1 MKRREPVSNI
11 MTGPVLTVNVNDDL
25 HQVIDLIN
33 HHKIRHV
40 PVVNAGEI
48 AGMISRTDINR
59 LTFSSLFDGQD
70 DADEAVLQML
80 TIAQVMTHKPRT
92 IPATMT
98 IREVAEVF
106 TQEEFHALPVVNE
119 DNTLTGIVTTT
130 DVINYL
136 LDQY

>member
-1 MKRREPVSNI
+1 MKHREPVSNI
-11 MTGPVLTVNVNDDL
+11 MTRTVFTVNLNDDL

-40 PVVNAGEI
+40 PVVDANEI
-48 AGMISRTDINR
+48 VGMISKTDVNR
-59 LTFSSLFDGQD
+59 LTFSSLFEGQE
-70 DADEAVLQML
+70 DADEAVLQIL
-80 TIAQVMTHKPRT
+80 TIEQVMTHKPRT
-92 IPATMT
+92 IPVSFT

-106 TQEEFHALPVVNE
+106 AEEEFHALPVVDEENK
-119 DNTLTGIVTTT
+119 LVGIVTTT

>member
-1 MKRREPVSNI
+1 MKHREPIANI
-11 MTGPVLTVNVNDDL
+11 MTRSVYTVNLKDDL
-25 HQVIDLIN
+25 HQVIELIN

-40 PVVNAGEI
+40 PVVDAGEI
-48 AGMISRTDINR
+48 VGMISKTDVNR

-80 TIAQVMTHKPRT
+80 TIEQVMTHKPRT
-92 IPATMT
+92 IAAGMT

-106 TQEEFHALPVVNE
+106 AEEEFHALPVVDE
-119 DNTLTGIVTTT
+119 HKALIGIVTTT
-130 DVINYL
+130 DLINYL

>member
-1 MKRREPVSNI
+1 MKRREPVSTI
-11 MTGPVLTVNVNDDL
+11 MTSSVLTVNLNDDL

-40 PVVNAGEI
+40 PVLNAGEI
-48 AGMISRTDINR
+48 VGMISRTDINR

-106 TQEEFHALPVVNE
+106 TEEEFHALPVVSG
-119 DNTLTGIVTTT
+119 DNTLAGIVTTT

>member
-1 MKRREPVSNI
+1 
-11 MTGPVLTVNVNDDL
+11 MTRSVYTVNLKDDL
-25 HQVIDLIN
+25 HQVIELIN

-40 PVVNAGEI
+40 PVVDAGEI
-48 AGMISRTDINR
+48 VGMISKTDVNR

-80 TIAQVMTHKPRT
+80 TIEQVMTHKPRT
-92 IPATMT
+92 IAAGMT

-106 TQEEFHALPVVNE
+106 AEEEFHALPVVDE
-119 DNTLTGIVTTT
+119 HKALIGIVTTT
-130 DVINYL
+130 DLINYL

>member
-48 AGMISRTDINR
+48 VGMISQTDINR